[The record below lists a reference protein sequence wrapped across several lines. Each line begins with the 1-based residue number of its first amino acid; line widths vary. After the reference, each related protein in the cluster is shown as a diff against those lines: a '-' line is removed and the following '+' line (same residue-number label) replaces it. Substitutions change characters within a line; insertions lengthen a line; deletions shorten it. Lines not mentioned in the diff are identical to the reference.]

1 MVINFR
7 YKNFTDQ
14 EKKQFEKYFH
24 NRLPRLE
31 EWVDK
36 FNGAEAKLRV
46 VVEKFATKSAY
57 KLILELRLP
66 REHFRATEDDHTIME
81 VVDLTLAKLITQVRK
96 LINRRAGK

>member
-14 EKKQFEKYFH
+14 EKKQFEEYFY
-24 NRLPRLE
+24 NKLQRLE

-46 VVEKFATKSAY
+46 AVERFATKSAY

-66 REHFRATEDDHTIME
+66 RERFRATEDDHTIME
-81 VVDLTLAKLITQVRK
+81 VVDLTLDKLIIQVRK
-96 LINRRAGK
+96 LVNRRAGK